1 MPIVT
6 LTSDLGKD
14 THLVAKAKMQLLEKL
29 PQATIIDISHSVAP
43 FAIDEAVY
51 LAASCINDFPQGT
64 LHLIAVDMDVEKYG
78 RLLACQ
84 FKGQLFVAADNGF
97 LALLT
102 KGEEATYYEI
112 PFEADENSNFAPL
125 KYILIPTA
133 IQLIQKGLEAIGK
146 PVNDILEK
154 TLERPF
160 VMAGKSLRGHIVYVN
175 NYGNAVTN
183 ITRDM
188 FDTER
193 AGRNFE
199 IVLNRFDS
207 INTIST
213 SYNTVE
219 EGDCLCFF
227 NENGWLEI
235 AVNRGEASQL
245 LGLEKGKRITI
256 DFFDAQATQTT
267 VKTGGLF
274 IN

>member
-14 THLVAKAKMQLLEKL
+14 THLVAKAKMQLLGKL
-29 PQATIIDISHSVAP
+29 PQATILDISHSVTP

-64 LHLIAVDMDVEKYG
+64 LHLISVDMDVEKYG
-78 RLLACQ
+78 RLLACE
-84 FKGQLFVAADNGF
+84 FKEQLFVAADNGF

-102 KGEEATYYEI
+102 QGEQATYYEI
-112 PFEADENSNFAPL
+112 PFEAEVNSNFSPL

-133 IQLIQKGLEAIGK
+133 IKLIEKGLEAIGK
-146 PVNDILEK
+146 PVESILEK

-160 VMAGKSLRGHIVYVN
+160 AMAGKSLRGHIVYVN

-183 ITRDM
+183 ITQAI

-207 INTIST
+207 INVISD
-213 SYNTVE
+213 SYNSVE
-219 EGDCLCFF
+219 EGDSLCFF

-235 AVNRGEASQL
+235 AVNRGNASQL
-245 LGLEKGKRITI
+245 LGLEKGKRLTI
-256 DFFDAQATQTT
+256 DFFDKQAT
-267 VKTGGLF
+267 KTAKAEGLF